1 MALHKKMKLFIKDFF
16 SKYDEIR
23 RKLQIGSHL
32 LKKLLLGNSYTTY
45 IDGII
50 FPTYTKIFVV
60 LLIKLAPFKRLPG
73 QHNDRISDL

>member
-1 MALHKKMKLFIKDFF
+1 MKLFIKDFF

-60 LLIKLAPFKRLPG
+60 LLIKLASFKRLPG